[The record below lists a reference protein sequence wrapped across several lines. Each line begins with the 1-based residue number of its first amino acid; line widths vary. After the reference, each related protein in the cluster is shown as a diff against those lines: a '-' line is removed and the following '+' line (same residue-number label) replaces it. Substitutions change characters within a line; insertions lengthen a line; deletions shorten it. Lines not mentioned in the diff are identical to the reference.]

1 MRNHCEACEQARLR
15 VRKAAT
21 VVGITG
27 GIASGKTVA
36 TDALIASGFCVIDA
50 DEISR
55 AITAP
60 HSPAERALISQFP
73 DACADGRL
81 DRRRL
86 REIISTDAAARARL
100 NAVTHP
106 LILSE
111 IARQISNANGDV
123 VLSAPLLFETGLDKL
138 CDATVCVTCP
148 YELRLKRLVERDGVT
163 EKAAAAMIAAQMP
176 DAERNAKA
184 NFTISSDRPRRE
196 FERDA
201 IALFADLFADLR
213 NPNV

>member
-1 MRNHCEACEQARLR
+1 MRNRCEACEQSRLR
-15 VRKAAT
+15 ARKAAT

-60 HSPAERALISQFP
+60 HSPAERALTAQFP

-111 IARQISNANGDV
+111 IKRQISNANGDV

>member
-1 MRNHCEACEQARLR
+1 MRNHGEACEQSSLR
-15 VRKAAT
+15 ARKAAT
-21 VVGITG
+21 VAGITG

-60 HSPAERALISQFP
+60 HSPTERALTTRFP

-111 IARQISNANGDV
+111 IARQISKANGDV

-148 YELRLKRLVERDGVT
+148 YELRLKRLVSRDGVT

-184 NFTISSDRPRRE
+184 DYTLSSDRPQRE